1 MAANKDKR
9 PWMMPFQ
16 LKSRGQETFQLPS
29 RGLKLIGIRFYTPSG
44 SYEDEVNARYI
55 QKSLYGKTEWFYFNK
70 PKSVIR
76 N

>member
-16 LKSRGQETFQLPS
+16 LKSQGKEAFQLPS
-29 RGLKLIGIRFYTPSG
+29 RGLKLIGIRFYMPSG

-55 QKSLYGKTEWFYFNK
+55 QKSLYGKTEYLQCEW
-70 PKSVIR
+70 R
-76 N
+76 